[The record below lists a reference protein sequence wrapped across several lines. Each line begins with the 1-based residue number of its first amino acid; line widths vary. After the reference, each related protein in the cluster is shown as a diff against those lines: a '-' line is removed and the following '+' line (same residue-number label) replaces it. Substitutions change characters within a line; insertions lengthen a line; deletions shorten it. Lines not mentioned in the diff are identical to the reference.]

1 MKCERCPATA
11 GGYLLF
17 DYCATCSRNLCEKCM
32 TKGCCGAT
40 PAQSGMARDDG
51 EEEQEPDQ
59 RDQPCPTCKE
69 ENKLTP
75 ADVRQ
80 GYQCD
85 RCADAE
91 EGAF

>member
-17 DYCATCSRNLCEKCM
+17 DYCAICSRNLCEKCM

-51 EEEQEPDQ
+51 EEEQGPENA
-59 RDQPCPTCKE
+59 QP
-69 ENKLTP
+69 
-75 ADVRQ
+75 V
-80 GYQCD
+80 
-85 RCADAE
+85 
-91 EGAF
+91 